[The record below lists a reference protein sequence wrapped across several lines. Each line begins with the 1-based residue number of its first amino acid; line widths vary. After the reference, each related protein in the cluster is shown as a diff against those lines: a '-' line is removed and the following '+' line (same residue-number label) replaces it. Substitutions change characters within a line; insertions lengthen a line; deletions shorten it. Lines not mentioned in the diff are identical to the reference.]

1 MFKYITKS
9 LMGKLISMFLLVAII
24 PLIIIGILF
33 YNSARSALEEE
44 IFKKLTATREAS
56 KSQILER
63 FRTQMKDIEILTISK
78 DVADAV
84 DALFKYHD
92 TGGGTPDGPYDIKS
106 SRYQDILREMD
117 PFFSTALNKW
127 GYHDLYV
134 ICGPHGHVMY
144 SVAKESDLGE
154 NLGVGKLKNSG
165 LAKLWQKI
173 TTTKKQAMVDFTHYD
188 PHGEPSAFLGVPFFD
203 EKGNVKGLIAL
214 QITAE
219 RMNKLVQVT
228 AGMGETGEVYL
239 VGEDHLMR
247 SDSRFSTTSSI
258 LKTKVETKAARDG
271 LDGKTGEDIIEDY
284 RGVSV
289 LSSYTHLGL
298 NKEES
303 LGADFDLVVISEI
316 DESEGFAPVY
326 SLATQLIWIIIIIGV
341 IVALIAFFASR
352 GIARPILEG
361 VNVLST
367 SVSEISSTVS
377 QLSAS
382 ATQTVTAITETTS
395 TVEEV
400 RQTAQLA
407 KDRSKEVEENSNR
420 TIQVAKT
427 GESSVEETSDRIEKI
442 REQMESIADSI
453 MKLSEQSQAIGEII
467 ATINGLAEQS
477 NLLAVNA
484 SIEAAKSGEHGK
496 GFTVV
501 ANEVRSLAEQ
511 SKQATQQVREILND
525 IQKATSTAVMA
536 TEQGTKAVEVGVEQA
551 NITGEAIKE
560 LAGAI
565 KESTDVA
572 IQIGASTQQQFVG
585 IDQVNIAIKSIRDA
599 SAQNLESTKQLESA
613 AKQLEELGEKLKSMV
628 G

>member
-1 MFKYITKS
+1 
-9 LMGKLISMFLLVAII
+9 MGKLISMFLLVAII

-33 YNSARSALEEE
+33 YNSAQSALEEE
-44 IFKKLTATREAS
+44 IFNKLTATREAS
-56 KSQILER
+56 KSQILDQ
-63 FRTQMKDIEILTISK
+63 FRTQMKNIEILTTSK
-78 DVADAV
+78 DLADAV

-92 TGGGTPDGPYDIKS
+92 TGGGIPDGPYDIKS
-106 SRYQDILREMD
+106 SRYQNILQEND
-117 PFFSTALNKW
+117 QFFTQALNNW
-127 GYHDLYV
+127 GYRDLFI

-173 TTTKKQAMVDFTHYD
+173 KTTRKQAMVDFSYYD
-188 PHGEPSAFLGVPFFD
+188 PSGEPSAFLGVPIFN
-203 EKGNVKGLIAL
+203 EKGDVKALIAL

-219 RMNKLVQVT
+219 RMNKIVQVT
-228 AGMGETGEVYL
+228 AGMGETGEVIL
-239 VGEDHLMR
+239 VGEDYLMR
-247 SDSRFSTTSSI
+247 SDSRFSKTSSI
-258 LKTKVETKAARDG
+258 LKTKVDTKVSRDA
-271 LDGKTGEDIIEDY
+271 LDGKTGEDIITDY

-289 LSSYTHLGL
+289 LISCTPLGI
-298 NKEES
+298 KTDDYF
-303 LGADFDLVVISEI
+303 GAGFNLAIISKI
-316 DESEGFAPVY
+316 DASEGFAPVY
-326 SLATQLIWIIIIIGV
+326 SLSTQLIWIIIIIGV
-341 IVALIAFFASR
+341 IVALIAFFASK

-382 ATQTVTAITETTS
+382 STQTVTAVTETTS

-407 KDRSKEVEENSNR
+407 KDLSKEVEENSNR
-420 TIQVAKT
+420 TIEVAKT

-585 IDQVNIAIKSIRDA
+585 IDQVTTAVKSIRDA

-628 G
+628 GSN